1 MTYFFIFR
9 HSERSEESHRITD
22 RHILLTLVVG
32 YFACAQY
39 DLKAQVGYF
48 ACAQYDVRVR
58 GGELYYY
65 FYYIVPYFAEK
76 INKYLVK
83 FDKIFIFVFTFLSKC
98 VKIYKNTT

>member
-1 MTYFFIFR
+1 M
-9 HSERSEESHRITD
+9 
-22 RHILLTLVVG
+22 HILLTLVVG
-32 YFACAQY
+32 YFAYAQY
-39 DLKAQVGYF
+39 DVKAQVGYF
-48 ACAQYDVRVR
+48 ACAQYDVFFIPYRLAALR
-58 GGELYYY
+58 LQSTSPEGGSDVSFVNY

>member
-1 MTYFFIFR
+1 MGFRKAYTY
-9 HSERSEESHRITD
+9 S
-22 RHILLTLVVG
+22 TLVVG

-39 DLKAQVGYF
+39 DVKAQVGYF

-58 GGELYYY
+58 GGELYYC

>member
-1 MTYFFIFR
+1 MKDPTEELTGIFSSLWWWDISLTLNMTYFLSPI
-9 HSERSEESHRITD
+9 
-22 RHILLTLVVG
+22 VG
-32 YFACAQY
+32 FA
-39 DLKAQVGYF
+39 DTSPEGGS
-48 ACAQYDVRVR
+48 DVSFVN
-58 GGELYYY
+58 Y